1 MRPFKVKNI
10 LELFWVK
17 EGQLKIVP
25 MGAEAGI
32 PWINQLIRSA
42 ARTTASM

>member
-10 LELFWVK
+10 SELSWVK
-17 EGQLKIVP
+17 QGQLKIVP

-32 PWINQLIRSA
+32 PWIHHLIRSA
-42 ARTTASM
+42 ARTTASL

>member
-10 LELFWVK
+10 LKLFWVK
-17 EGQLKIVP
+17 EGHLKIAP

-32 PWINQLIRSA
+32 PWIYQLIRSA
-42 ARTTASM
+42 ARTTASL

>member
-1 MRPFKVKNI
+1 VKKI

-25 MGAEAGI
+25 MSAEAGI
-32 PWINQLIRSA
+32 PWIHQLIRSA
-42 ARTTASM
+42 ARTTASL